1 MTEIFPKLTA
11 AKLARGARKT
21 SEGKGLAPLPGVR
34 TDAKQAATADPANP
48 RSPYYGSTHHDPQ
61 GYAKNRELA
70 DRISKAVH
78 ELKESDEHGSRFV
91 LAWRLYPNNDHP
103 SWHRQD
109 VHQCGCG
116 CGCASAPAPEKPKS
130 PRKPAKRRSK
140 K

>member
-78 ELKESDEHGSRFV
+78 ELKDSDEHGSRFV

-103 SWHRQD
+103 SWHRQH

-116 CGCASAPAPEKPKS
+116 CGCASAPPEKAKS
-130 PRKPAKRRSK
+130 SRKPTRRRGK